1 MAGLLLYSVNAFL
14 AWAINERYY
23 DGRHYIWCGEAFD
36 ARALG
41 PYSQYS
47 STPPSSTPRDIYA
60 DLLKAV
66 HGGDRGSQKVAAVK
80 LGIINGAR
88 AKLSRGEIS
97 QEVFDEI
104 NLVVDQ
110 SELMDCRPL
119 LYVIPRD
126 KVQDKLKD
134 VEVSQ
139 RAHPLSVEYI
149 AENVHSSEFDV
160 LEFTYGS

>member
-1 MAGLLLYSVNAFL
+1 MNAFL

-47 STPPSSTPRDIYA
+47 STPPSSTPRDIYV

-66 HGGDRGSQKVAAVK
+66 QGGDRGSQKVAAVK

-88 AKLSRGEIS
+88 AKLATGEIS

-110 SELMDCRPL
+110 SELRDCRPL

-126 KVQDKLKD
+126 RVEEKLRD

-149 AENVHSSEFDV
+149 AEDVHSSEFDV
-160 LEFTYGS
+160 IEFSDGS

>member
-23 DGRHYIWCGEAFD
+23 GGRHYIWCGEAFD
-36 ARALG
+36 AKALG

-47 STPPSSTPRDIYA
+47 STPPSSTPRDIYV

-66 HGGDRGSQKVAAVK
+66 QGGDRGSQKVAAVK

-88 AKLSRGEIS
+88 EKLATGEIS

-110 SELMDCRPL
+110 SELRDCRPL

-126 KVQDKLKD
+126 KVEEKLRD

-160 LEFTYGS
+160 IEFSDGS

>member
-23 DGRHYIWCGEAFD
+23 DGRHYIWCGETFD
-36 ARALG
+36 ASALG
-41 PYSQYS
+41 TYSPYS

-66 HGGDRGSQKVAAVK
+66 RGGDRGSQKVAAVR

-104 NLVVDQ
+104 NLVVEQ
-110 SELMDCRPL
+110 SELVDCRPL

-126 KVQDKLKD
+126 KVEDKLKD
-134 VEVSQ
+134 VEVGQ
-139 RAHPLSVEYI
+139 RAHVEVR
-149 AENVHSSEFDV
+149 N
-160 LEFTYGS
+160 G

>member
-1 MAGLLLYSVNAFL
+1 MAGFLLYSVNAFL

-23 DGRHYIWCGEAFD
+23 DGRHYIWCGEVFD

-41 PYSQYS
+41 PYS

-60 DLLKAV
+60 DLLKAAQ
-66 HGGDRGSQKVAAVK
+66 GGDRGSQKVAAVK
-80 LGIINGAR
+80 VGIINGAR
-88 AKLSRGEIS
+88 TKLSGGEIS
-97 QEVFDEI
+97 QEVFEEI

-119 LYVIPRD
+119 LYVILRD
-126 KVQDKLKD
+126 RVEDRLKD

-160 LEFTYGS
+160 LEFSYGG

>member
-1 MAGLLLYSVNAFL
+1 MAGPLVYSVNAFL

-23 DGRHYIWCGEAFD
+23 GGRHYVWCGEVFD
-36 ARALG
+36 AKAQG
-41 PYSQYS
+41 PYSEYS
-47 STPPSSTPRDIYA
+47 STPPSSTPREVYS

-66 HGGDRGSQKVAAVK
+66 QAGDRGSQKVAAVK

-88 AKLSRGEIS
+88 AKLSKGEIS

-110 SELMDCRPL
+110 SELRDCRPL

-126 KVQDKLKD
+126 RIEDKLSH
-134 VEVSQ
+134 VEVGQ

-149 AENVHSSEFDV
+149 VENLHSSEFD
-160 LEFTYGS
+160 LIEFA

>member
-23 DGRHYIWCGEAFD
+23 DGRHYVWCGEAFD
-36 ARALG
+36 TRALG

-47 STPPSSTPRDIYA
+47 STPPSSAPREIYA

-66 HGGDRGSQKVAAVK
+66 RAGDRGSQKVAAVK
-80 LGIINGAR
+80 LGIVNGAR
-88 AKLSRGEIS
+88 NKLSSGEIE
-97 QEVFDEI
+97 QDVFDEI
-104 NLVVDQ
+104 SLVVDQ
-110 SELMDCRPL
+110 SELRDCRPL

-126 KVQDKLKD
+126 KVDEKLRG

-160 LEFTYGS
+160 IEFSDGS